1 MWRPE
6 AGQPYSHVTVGAPVA
21 HDREERTIED
31 VTRDAVRYA
40 PVDRAAAT
48 AAGAW
53 PAGLTPGPAGLS
65 AKPATSVT
73 DPGGPQ
79 RRSSR
84 LPALDGLR
92 GVAALVVL
100 VFHVL
105 LLSPVFA
112 DPAPG
117 VRPEE
122 PSWWLTHTPL
132 YLFWAGPQ
140 AVFLFFVLSGF
151 VLALPATVAQVR
163 WRSYYPQRLVRL
175 YLPVWA
181 SLLFAAALAAAVPRP
196 DHAQLSEWYESHV
209 PVVGPG
215 EAVRDGLLVVGAGWL
230 NSPLWSLQ
238 WEVLFSLL
246 LPLYLLLARSFRRL
260 WALKLLGLLLVV
272 AAAQYLWRP
281 EVLYLSMFGFGVLM
295 AFERDRLAAAAR
307 SIAGARTGPL
317 LAGACVL
324 LLTVEVALLVA
335 GVDGGTAAAVP
346 LQMLGACLAVALAL
360 HWEPARRRLSS
371 PWAQWVGVRSF
382 SLYLVHEPL
391 AVTSG
396 ALWPGLPVLV
406 HLAIVL
412 PVSLLVAHAFHRI
425 VESPAHRLSRAAAR
439 RFA

>member
-1 MWRPE
+1 M
-6 AGQPYSHVTVGAPVA
+6 Q
-21 HDREERTIED
+21 TIEH
-31 VTRDAVRYA
+31 VTRDDPRH
-40 PVDRAAAT
+40 RATPRAET
-48 AAGAW
+48 ALLRA
-53 PAGLTPGPAGLS
+53 GPAALS
-65 AKPATSVT
+65 AAPAQSLT

-79 RRSSR
+79 RTSLR

-100 VFHVL
+100 AFHVL
-105 LLSPVFA
+105 LLSPTFA
-112 DPAPG
+112 APAPG
-117 VRPEE
+117 VRPED

-132 YLFWAGPQ
+132 YLLWAGPQ

-151 VLALPATVAQVR
+151 VLALPATVASVR

-175 YLPVWA
+175 YLPVWG

-196 DHAQLSEWYESHV
+196 DHTGLSDWYASHV

-215 EAVRDGLLVVGAGWL
+215 EAVRDGLLLFGAGWL

-246 LPLYLLLARSFRRL
+246 LPLYLVLARAFRRL
-260 WALKLLGLLLVV
+260 WWVKLVGLLAVV
-272 AAAQYLWRP
+272 AVAQVVWRP

-295 AFERDRLAAAAR
+295 AFERERLAAAAR
-307 SIAGARTGPL
+307 ALAGARTGRL
-317 LAGACVL
+317 LAVACAL
-324 LLTVEVALLVA
+324 LLTVEAALLVV
-335 GVDGGTAAAVP
+335 GLDSGLVRAAALP

-360 HWEPARRRLSS
+360 HWAPARRALSA

-382 SLYLVHEPL
+382 SLYLVHEPI
-391 AVTSG
+391 AVLSG

-406 HLAIVL
+406 HLALVL
-412 PVSLLVAHAFHRI
+412 PVALLVAHGFHRV
-425 VESPAHRLSRAAAR
+425 VESPAHRLSRRAAR